1 VSAPEVDERRPPAQV
16 VIVGVGWAGG
26 IIAAELT
33 KAGIDVVGLERGPLR
48 DLNDSAY
55 VDKHDELRFTTRQ
68 DLLQDTAT
76 ETWTFRHHSR
86 ERALPIR
93 YAGAFTP
100 ATGVGG
106 SSGHYGALTAR
117 MAPWEFEIR
126 SRVVDRYGAAA
137 IPEGAALRDWGLSYD
152 ELEPYYDRME
162 RYVGVSGRAGKV
174 DGAEQA
180 GGNPFEGNRSNDF
193 PLPPVK
199 LGEGASLIRDTCAT
213 MALHPHPMASAILT
227 RDYTNPDGIVR
238 GPCTYCGSC
247 SFYLCAAGAKGDAR
261 EAVLPAAIASG
272 RLDLRPDSY
281 VTGVLHDGTR
291 ATGVRYYDA
300 QNRLIE
306 QPADAV
312 VLAAY
317 AFNNTRLLLTSNMGV
332 PYDPDAGTGV
342 IGRNYAYQV
351 HVLTTG
357 FFPDRQFRS
366 FMGSGGGVMVDDY
379 ANDNFDH
386 RDLGFIG
393 GGALLCTPSISALR
407 VPLPPGTPTWGAD
420 FVKALRDWYDR
431 SLTLVG
437 VGHSLA
443 YRSNHLDL
451 DPTYRDAWGMPQLRI
466 TFDWQRN
473 ERLIGAFVG
482 ERAREVMTAAGA
494 EVTTVT
500 TPDHHFNV
508 ARYQSTHNTG
518 GVIMGPD
525 PATSA
530 VDTWLRMWDFQ
541 NVWVVGGSAFP
552 QNGTPGP
559 TGTIGA
565 LAYRAAEAIIAEQT

>member
-1 VSAPEVDERRPPAQV
+1 MSAAEVDERRPPTEV

-26 IIAAELT
+26 IMAAELT
-33 KAGIDVVGLERGPLR
+33 KAGIEVVGLERGPLR
-48 DLNDSAY
+48 GPEDSAY
-55 VDKHDELRFTTRQ
+55 VEKHDELRFTARQ
-68 DLLQDTAT
+68 DLLQDTAI
-76 ETWTFRHHSR
+76 ETWTFRHHGR

-117 MAPWEFEIR
+117 MAPWEFEIY

-137 IPEGAALRDWGLSYD
+137 IPEGAALHDWGITYQ

-162 RYVGVSGRAGKV
+162 RYVGVSGQAGRING
-174 DGAEQA
+174 DSRA
-180 GGNPFEGNRSNDF
+180 GGNPFEGSRSREF
-193 PLPPVK
+193 PLAPVK
-199 LGEGASLIRDTCAT
+199 LGEGASLIRDTCAS
-213 MALHPHPMASAILT
+213 MGLHPHPMASAILT
-227 RDYTNPDGIVR
+227 REYTNPDGITR
-238 GPCTYCGSC
+238 GPCAYCGNC

-261 EAVLPAAIASG
+261 EAVLPVAIDSG
-272 RLDLRPDSY
+272 RLDLRPDCY
-281 VTGVLHDGTR
+281 VTEVLHDGSR

-300 QNRLIE
+300 QRRLIE

-317 AFNNTRLLLTSNMGV
+317 AFNNTRLLLMSGMGR
-332 PYDPDAGTGV
+332 PYDPRTGRGV
-342 IGRNYAYQV
+342 VGRNYAYQV
-351 HVLTTG
+351 HVLATG
-357 FFPDRQFRS
+357 FFPDRRFRS
-366 FMGSGGGVMVDDY
+366 YMGSGGGVMVDDH

-386 RDLGFIG
+386 RNLGFIG
-393 GGALLCTPSISALR
+393 GGALLCTPTISALR
-407 VPLPPGTPTWGAD
+407 IPLPPETPTWGASYTR
-420 FVKALRDWYDR
+420 ALRDWYDR

-437 VGHSLA
+437 VGHSLS
-443 YRSNHLDL
+443 YRGNYLDL
-451 DPTYRDAWGMPQLRI
+451 DPTYRDAWGLPQVRI
-466 TFDWQRN
+466 TFDWEPN
-473 ERLIGAFVG
+473 ERLAGAFVG
-482 ERAREVMTAAGA
+482 DRAREVMTAAGA

-500 TPDHHFNV
+500 TPDRHFNV

-518 GVIMGPD
+518 GVILGSD
-525 PATSA
+525 PETSA
-530 VDTWLRMWDFQ
+530 VDSWLRMWDYE

-565 LAYRAAEAIIAEQT
+565 LAYRAAESVIAERE